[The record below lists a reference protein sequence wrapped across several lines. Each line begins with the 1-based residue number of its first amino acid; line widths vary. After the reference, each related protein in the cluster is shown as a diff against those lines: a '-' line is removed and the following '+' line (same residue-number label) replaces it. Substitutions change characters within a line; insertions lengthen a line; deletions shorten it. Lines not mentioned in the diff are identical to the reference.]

1 MLLLFRGRNTPWEV
15 RSIETAI
22 MHQVLSCIRSTPPSA
37 DRGSTSPRTTRCPL
51 VVGNYI
57 RLPVPVSGTRR
68 GLDWI
73 GALKG
78 LPSTVPSIFIPRSS
92 LLIIRRR
99 RPSM

>member
-1 MLLLFRGRNTPWEV
+1 MLLLFRGRNMPWEV
-15 RSIETAI
+15 RFIETAI
-22 MHQVLSCIRSTPPSA
+22 MHQGLSCIRPSA

-51 VVGNYI
+51 VVGNYM
-57 RLPVPVSGTRR
+57 RLPVLVSGTRR